1 MLLRGK
7 CFVCREPISWRY
19 PCIEALTALLFLAL
33 WFKFGWPLA
42 VLYAAVG
49 SVLLAVAF
57 IDSNSQ
63 VIPDSLSLGLVGLG
77 LAIGTMNCQFWFALV
92 GAAFWSLFFWTI
104 LKGAEGIAGRC
115 ADTKYSP
122 SSAFA
127 WKPDHVSAVL
137 VVHGQSDRWEDL
149 FSDDTDR
156 VRILADHVEVV
167 TGDRH
172 IHRACDCVVSFS
184 IGGVEVDDSWE
195 HPLSDVQF
203 ISGTAA
209 RVIKPRQYLGLGDVK
224 LAAGLGAL
232 LGPYHAGVAV
242 LGACFVQMLLCG
254 LFRSRKLPFGP
265 ALSFAAIVVLLLS

>member
-1 MLLRGK
+1 M
-7 CFVCREPISWRY
+7 
-19 PCIEALTALLFLAL
+19 
-33 WFKFGWPLA
+33 
-42 VLYAAVG
+42 LYAVAG
-49 SVLLAVAF
+49 SVLLAAAF

-77 LAIGTMNCQFWFALV
+77 LAIGAMNFEFWFALV

-104 LKGAEGIAGRC
+104 LKGAEVIAGRC

-122 SSAFA
+122 ASGFT
-127 WKPDHVSAVL
+127 WKPDQVSAVL

-149 FSDDTDR
+149 FSDENDR
-156 VRILADHVEVV
+156 VRILADQVEVV
-167 TGDRH
+167 TGSRH
-172 IHRACDCVVSFS
+172 IHRAVDCVVSFS
-184 IGGVEVDDSWE
+184 IGCVEVDASWK

-209 RVIKPRQYLGLGDVK
+209 RVIKPRQYLGLGDIK

-232 LGPYHAGVAV
+232 LGPYQAGVAV

-254 LFRSRKLPFGP
+254 FLRSRGLPFGP
-265 ALSFAAIVVLLLS
+265 ALSFAAIGVLLLS